1 MNSDGPESSQPPV
14 PLPYRRVD
22 PTEWLFVGSFGSV
35 AAWHAAKG
43 VLERVSVDAAGCRA
57 AHADRD
63 AGDLPT
69 HLTDCLI

>member
-1 MNSDGPESSQPPV
+1 
-14 PLPYRRVD
+14 
-22 PTEWLFVGSFGSV
+22 
-35 AAWHAAKG
+35 